1 MQHEVATVSASGHA
15 PSIQAHRTWAAD
27 PVSLPHIRSQTWRW
41 LAPLALDQDT
51 EADLVL
57 AVNEA
62 ASNAI
67 EHAYAAPGPDDMVTV
82 SFWTEP
88 HHLCLE
94 VADHGRW
101 RAQAA
106 DPGHR
111 GRGIL
116 IMQQVVGSVSIDEDP
131 GGTRVLLRHPTV
143 W

>member
-1 MQHEVATVSASGHA
+1 MQQNAARTDEHVASAE
-15 PSIQAHRTWAAD
+15 AHGMWAAD
-27 PVSLPHIRSQTWRW
+27 PIHLPHIRALIRSW
-41 LAPLALDQDT
+41 LVPLALDGDT
-51 EADLVL
+51 QQDLVL

-67 EHAYAAPGPDDMVTV
+67 EHAYVAPGPDDLVKV

-88 HHLCLE
+88 HHLNFE

-101 RAQAA
+101 RVA
-106 DPGHR
+106 DAHPGHR

-116 IMQQVVGSVSIDEDP
+116 IMRKMVGSVSFHREVD
-131 GGTRVLLRHPTV
+131 GTRVLMRHPLV

>member
-1 MQHEVATVSASGHA
+1 MQREVANVGAHA
-15 PSIQAHRTWAAD
+15 LPVEAQGAWAAE
-27 PVSLPHIRSQTWRW
+27 PVSLPHIRAQTRCW

-51 EADLVL
+51 EADLLL

-67 EHAYAAPGPDDMVTV
+67 EHAYTATGPAGTVTV

-94 VADHGRW
+94 VADRGRW
-101 RAQAA
+101 RPPGA

-111 GRGIL
+111 GRGIP
-116 IMQQVVGSVSIDEDP
+116 IMQQVVGSVSIYQGP
-131 GGTRVLLRHPTV
+131 CGTRVLLRHPAA